1 MKREEYLEAVDSL
14 FKAGRG
20 YDAVIDLVNMMSER
34 NEKNERLISLAE
46 AKKRAVLKLIDCGG
60 TMEGIKAIMED
71 DDDD

>member
-34 NEKNERLISLAE
+34 NEKNERHIYLAE
-46 AKKRAVLKLIDCGG
+46 AKKRAVLQLIDCGG

-71 DDDD
+71 EDDD